1 MAKKLH
7 IATGGYVIANR
18 EDTIDQLIESPKS
31 PFTEDDRMALQ
42 IARSELLGRLAHE
55 FLVANKMRTRD
66 AAYASSEDELSDP
79 DEGDDEDHIKTK
91 SKLLGFLGSLRS
103 RKPVT
108 VHADADEI
116 EAMSAGTLGTNARF
130 GKQGLENAQRI
141 FETQRRADEYASRPS
156 HRGEPVSQ
164 DELEAMTTPS
174 TASVLKARR
183 AK

>member
-7 IATGGYVIANR
+7 IAAGGYVIANR
-18 EDTIDQLIESPKS
+18 EDTINQLIESPKS
-31 PFTEDDRMALQ
+31 PFTEGDRLALE
-42 IARSELLGRLAHE
+42 IARSELLGRLAHD
-55 FLVANKMRTRD
+55 FLVANKMRTRE
-66 AAYASSEDELSDP
+66 ATFASPEDESD
-79 DEGDDEDHIKTK
+79 EEDRDHLKTQ
-91 SKLLGFLGSLRS
+91 SKLLGFLGSLRR

-156 HRGEPVSQ
+156 HQGEPVSQ

>member
-18 EDTIDQLIESPKS
+18 EDTINQLIESPKS
-31 PFTEDDRMALQ
+31 PFTEGDRHALQ

-66 AAYASSEDELSDP
+66 AAYASPEDELP
-79 DEGDDEDHIKTK
+79 DDEDRDHLKTQ